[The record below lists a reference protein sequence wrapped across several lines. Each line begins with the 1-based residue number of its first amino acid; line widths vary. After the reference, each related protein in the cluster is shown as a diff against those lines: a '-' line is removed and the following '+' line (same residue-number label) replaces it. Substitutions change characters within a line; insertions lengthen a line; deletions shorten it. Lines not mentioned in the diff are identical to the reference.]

1 MANNMSHLK
10 PLPWYRYFWTWFILG
25 LLSAA
30 IMASLLT
37 LYIAI
42 NNPDQEVSKIK
53 DIHQPVNTLAKN
65 TNDS

>member
-1 MANNMSHLK
+1 MSNLK

-30 IMASLLT
+30 IIASLLT

-42 NNPDQEVSKIK
+42 KNPDQEVSKIK
-53 DIHQPVNTLAKN
+53 DTYQTVNTLAKN
-65 TNDS
+65 TNDN